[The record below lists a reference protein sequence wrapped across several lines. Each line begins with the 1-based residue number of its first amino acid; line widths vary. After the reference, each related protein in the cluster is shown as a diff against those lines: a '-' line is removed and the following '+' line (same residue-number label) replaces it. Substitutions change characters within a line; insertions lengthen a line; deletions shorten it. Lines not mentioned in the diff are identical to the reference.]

1 LLLRQPAE
9 VYEMENKVKT
19 REARKYVFRDL
30 IEMVE
35 VRRLERFVS
44 GKSY

>member
-1 LLLRQPAE
+1 
-9 VYEMENKVKT
+9 MENKVKT

-35 VRRLERFVS
+35 VSYIAGFVCACNRFS
-44 GKSY
+44 